1 MFIENKYK
9 TWHDNIISKA
19 KLRTEKRIYEIHH
32 IIPKCLKGSN
42 DKSNLVKLTPKEHY
56 IVHML
61 LCKFT
66 KGYARHKMIF
76 AFQAMANIKS
86 KNRTY
91 KVNSKTAELLKL
103 EFRKLLTGR
112 KLSKKTLAKLSK
124 IRKGRKLTEEHK
136 RKIGLAGL
144 GRKVSKE
151 TILKITSK
159 TKGKKR
165 TKEFKERMREIGKK
179 RTFSKE
185 TRQKISLSL
194 IGNKK
199 ALGLKHSE
207 ETKNRIRN
215 ANKGNKHT
223 LGMICI
229 NKNGKTIM
237 IQKDQKEK
245 YLDMGYKL
253 GKLRSC
259 FRRSA

>member
-19 KLRTEKRIYEIHH
+19 KLRTEERIYEIHH

-42 DKSNLVKLTPKEHY
+42 DKSNLVKLTPREHY

-76 AFQAMANIKS
+76 SFQAMANIKS

-103 EFRKLLTGR
+103 EFRKLLSNRIVKKETLEKQR
-112 KLSKKTLAKLSK
+112 KAM
-124 IRKGRKLTEEHK
+124 KGIKLTEEHK

-144 GRKVSKE
+144 GRKASKE
-151 TILKITSK
+151 SIAKRVAKTTGLKRSQA
-159 TKGKKR
+159 
-165 TKEFKERMREIGKK
+165 FKDRMSEIAKNRK
-179 RTFSKE
+179 FSKE
-185 TRQKISLSL
+185 TRKKISLSL
-194 IGNKK
+194 MGNKK
-199 ALGLKHSE
+199 ALGMKHSKE
-207 ETKNRIRN
+207 FRKKLSQLL
-215 ANKGNKHT
+215 KGNKRT